1 MAVLMDA
8 GRRDQLEEAVG
19 ELVSGEP
26 EQLDA
31 RVLGPMAA
39 WDFVR
44 PSCGDDRMARR
55 LPTA

>member
-1 MAVLMDA
+1 MDA